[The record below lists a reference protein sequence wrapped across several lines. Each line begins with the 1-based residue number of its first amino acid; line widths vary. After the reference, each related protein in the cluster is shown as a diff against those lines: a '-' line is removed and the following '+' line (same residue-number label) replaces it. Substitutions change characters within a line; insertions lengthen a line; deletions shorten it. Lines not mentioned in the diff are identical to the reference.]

1 MGKFNLF
8 RKRCICSNFVDYDIF
23 ICPYCLSLIEENI
36 PNDGRIRDKIDS
48 AKLNFSAKRD
58 RFDKFY
64 MINAYLIMF
73 LFSLTDDCNE
83 LFIQNNAENYYT
95 VHVFHTILAIGFY
108 TFSIIMI
115 FAYIYATVIHWFKPV
130 RKLIL
135 YLKQFFIFYIV
146 KYVLLIIFFFR
157 MWIPEFIRPY
167 TYVYLKRMT
176 FTKSNMRKNSL
187 ILHKLIGGQGNLQI
201 DHLIFNLCLIIIYI
215 LVCEFVKDIY
225 LFVMCRQVKKFN
237 AEIAE
242 EIKKNNL

>member
-58 RFDKFY
+58 KFDEFY
-64 MINAYLIMF
+64 MINAYLIVF
-73 LFSLTDDCNE
+73 LFSLTDDRNE
-83 LFIQNNAENYYT
+83 LFIENNAENYYT

-108 TFSIIMI
+108 TLSIIMI

-157 MWIPEFIRPY
+157 MWIPEFIRPH
-167 TYVYLKRMT
+167 TYDYLKRMT